1 MLFNGVLHCSYQ
13 KRVRYKKEPRQTELI
28 ENQMIESKMIDII
41 IRVIQENYVLD
52 EQFIRL
58 GLRIPND

>member
-1 MLFNGVLHCSYQ
+1 MLFNGVLLCSYQ
-13 KRVRYKKEPRQTELI
+13 KRMRYKKELRQTELI

-41 IRVIQENYVLD
+41 IRVIQENYAFD

>member
-1 MLFNGVLHCSYQ
+1 MLFNGVLLCSHQ
-13 KRVRYKKEPRQTELI
+13 KSVRRRKEASQTKLI
-28 ENQMIESKMIDII
+28 ENQMMESKMIDII
-41 IRVIQENYVLD
+41 IRVIQENYAFD